1 MSIKVDI
8 RLGLGT
14 PILNLLATT
23 YKIELIWITCS
34 FTHT

>member
-23 YKIELIWITCS
+23 YKIELI
-34 FTHT
+34 